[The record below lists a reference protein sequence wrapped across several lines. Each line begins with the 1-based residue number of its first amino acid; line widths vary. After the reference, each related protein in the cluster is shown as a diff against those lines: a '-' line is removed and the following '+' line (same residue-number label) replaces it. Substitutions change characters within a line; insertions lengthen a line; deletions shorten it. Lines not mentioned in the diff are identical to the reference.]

1 MTEQTKEE
9 CGVSSQYRS
18 AKVLSAALIS
28 VIIGAVILQTL
39 GSSPPSAGAFSLSDY
54 YRLEPIEEVISS
66 RAAQLPWRWN
76 RIKIYH
82 SSPKAHNIDQPAP
95 PSALTSP
102 EDIDCH
108 FVVCNGPAG
117 NDGQIQSTEIWQRQ
131 LSITHSQTW
140 GGSEKTIR
148 ICVIVDSKIIR
159 PTDFQIKRAE
169 ALVEAL
175 SRKFNI
181 QSASINYTES
191 W

>member
-1 MTEQTKEE
+1 M
-9 CGVSSQYRS
+9 SSQYRS
-18 AKVLSAALIS
+18 AKVFSAAAIS
-28 VIIGAVILQTL
+28 VIIGAVILKTL

-66 RAAQLPWRWN
+66 RHAQLSWRWN
-76 RIKIYH
+76 RIKIDY
-82 SSPKAHNIDQPAP
+82 SGPKTHNIDQPAP
-95 PSALTSP
+95 PNAVSIS
-102 EDIDCH
+102 EDVDYH
-108 FVVCNGPAG
+108 FVVCNGLAG

-131 LSITHSQTW
+131 LSIPHSQTW

-148 ICVIVDSKIIR
+148 ICIIADGKIVR

-181 QSASINYTES
+181 RSSSINYTES

>member
-1 MTEQTKEE
+1 M
-9 CGVSSQYRS
+9 SSQYRS

-66 RAAQLPWRWN
+66 RHAQLPWRWN

-82 SSPKAHNIDQPAP
+82 SSPKTHNINQPAS

-102 EDIDCH
+102 GDIDYH

-148 ICVIVDSKIIR
+148 ICVIVGSKILR
-159 PTDFQIKRAE
+159 PTDFLIKRAE
-169 ALVEAL
+169 ALIEAL